1 MEFGDVP
8 LPVQVNS
15 SGHVMTGLQP
25 VHIGQITNLTA
36 LTNALPFNGTIV
48 NVTRTESVYL
58 VPDSVNLTTVDLSS
72 TDNDG
77 LVDQFSAIKDN
88 LPPIGAATI

>member
-8 LPVQVNS
+8 LPIQVNS

-25 VHIGQITNLTA
+25 IHIGQITNLTA
-36 LTNALPFNGTIV
+36 LTDALPFNGTIV
-48 NVTRTESVYL
+48 NVTKSESVYL
-58 VPDSVNLTTVDLSS
+58 VPDSVNLTSIDLSS
-72 TDNDG
+72 TNNDS
-77 LVDQFSAIKDN
+77 LADQFSEIKDN